1 MLCVPIKATEDF
13 THPPFL
19 QFRNKLK
26 LQSKSLFI
34 GIVPLGSWGG
44 GDPGLATDQ
53 EKLKLSCEC
62 NKPPLWQ
69 RPDQCLL
76 KSSHHFKRN
85 GKANLGKSPCIIK
98 WFLISKNYWFIC
110 SCASWHVGLQ
120 SPPGIRPSASATPL
134 TDTAPASVRKPCWHG
149 GWALSSDKQ
158 PAGRGGG
165 WRGACLRTPGG
176 PPVGS
181 LYSEDMQS
189 SPTQGNAPVKQGI
202 SQWTLSVSVPASRS
216 SAQTA
221 GRWAS

>member
-69 RPDQCLL
+69 RPDKRLL

-98 WFLISKNYWFIC
+98 CFLILKNYLFIC
-110 SCASWHVGLQ
+110 SCASWHVGLVPHQGSDPQPLPLHSPTRLQPQ
-120 SPPGIRPSASATPL
+120 SG
-134 TDTAPASVRKPCWHG
+134 TADG
-149 GWALSSDKQ
+149 GLSRDKH
-158 PAGRGGG
+158 PAGRWLEGGLSADPSG
-165 WRGACLRTPGG
+165 DPQRGRSTVRTC
-176 PPVGS
+176 S
-181 LYSEDMQS
+181 LAQHKEMLLSNREFPSE
-189 SPTQGNAPVKQGI
+189 A
-202 SQWTLSVSVPASRS
+202 
-216 SAQTA
+216 
-221 GRWAS
+221 

>member
-69 RPDQCLL
+69 RPDKRLL

-98 WFLISKNYWFIC
+98 CFLILKNYLFIC
-110 SCASWHVGLQ
+110 SCTSWHMGLQ
-120 SPPGIRPSASATPL
+120 SPTRDWTLSLCHSTHRHGSSLSRERRTGASAGTS
-134 TDTAPASVRKPCWHG
+134 TR
-149 GWALSSDKQ
+149 
-158 PAGRGGG
+158 RGGG
-165 WRGACLRTPGG
+165 WRVACLRTPA
-176 PPVGS
+176 GS

-202 SQWTLSVSVPASRS
+202 SQRGLSVSVPASRN